1 MAGSPS
7 PLTTHVL
14 NTGMGIP
21 ASNMAVNLYR
31 LDPSTNAWSLIKS
44 GYSHCQSSICNCGKI
59 SATYNVY
66 SCCHMYFC
74 LNRTTNED
82 GRCPGLI
89 TPQMFTSSVYKL
101 HFETSQYWESMGQ
114 TSFYP
119 YVEVRLHSVTHWHHN
134 SYSFYSIINNSLYV
148 VVSWILQI
156 VFTINDPGQKY
167 HIPLLLSRFS
177 YSTYRGS

>member
-14 NTGMGIP
+14 NTATGVPG
-21 ASNMAVNLYR
+21 ADVSLRLYR
-31 LDPSTNAWSLIKS
+31 QEPATNVWHLINS
-44 GYSHCQSSICNCGKI
+44 GI
-59 SATYNVY
+59 
-66 SCCHMYFC
+66 
-74 LNRTTNED
+74 TNED

-89 TPQMFTSSVYKL
+89 TKQMFTPGVYKI
-101 HFETSQYWESMGQ
+101 HFETSQYWASMGE

-119 YVEVRLHSVTHWHHN
+119 YVE
-134 SYSFYSIINNSLYV
+134 
-148 VVSWILQI
+148 I
-156 VFTINDPGQKY
+156 VFTISDPDQKY

>member
-14 NTGMGIP
+14 NTASGNPG
-21 ASNMAVNLYR
+21 SNMSLKLYR
-31 LDPSTNAWSLIKS
+31 QDSSANAWHLITT
-44 GYSHCQSSICNCGKI
+44 G
-59 SATYNVY
+59 
-66 SCCHMYFC
+66 
-74 LNRTTNED
+74 TTNND

-89 TPQMFTSSVYKL
+89 TPQLFTSGVYKM
-101 HFETSQYWESMGQ
+101 HFETAQYWASIGE

-119 YVEVRLHSVTHWHHN
+119 YVE
-134 SYSFYSIINNSLYV
+134 
-148 VVSWILQI
+148 I

-177 YSTYRGS
+177 YTTYRGS